1 MLRLGV
7 LGLLYA
13 RCDFG
18 RQSRQRDGRY
28 YQRTAHTHTQRQ
40 FKYAN
45 PAFDDAVTRARQT
58 LKDDERLK
66 HYREAFAILEQDV
79 PGIGLYQDFAIY
91 AARRELS
98 WKPTANEAF
107 FVMEMK
113 WQ

>member
-1 MLRLGV
+1 
-7 LGLLYA
+7 
-13 RCDFG
+13 
-18 RQSRQRDGRY
+18 
-28 YQRTAHTHTQRQ
+28 
-40 FKYAN
+40 
-45 PAFDDAVTRARQT
+45 
-58 LKDDERLK
+58 
-66 HYREAFAILEQDV
+66 V

>member
-1 MLRLGV
+1 M
-7 LGLLYA
+7 
-13 RCDFG
+13 
-18 RQSRQRDGRY
+18 
-28 YQRTAHTHTQRQ
+28 
-40 FKYAN
+40 
-45 PAFDDAVTRARQT
+45 
-58 LKDDERLK
+58 
-66 HYREAFAILEQDV
+66 